1 MSSKKT
7 NKNKSTQSKKKRAD
21 NDSPWKEVLETYFAQ
36 AMMFFFPE
44 TASIIDWSRKYEF
57 LDKEFQQIS
66 RKAKQGKR
74 YADKLVKVW
83 GHKGK
88 EFWLLIHIEIQAKPE
103 KGFEIRMFTYNFR
116 IFDKFGKP
124 AISLAILC
132 DNSKDWRPKGFSFT
146 YPGTSL
152 DFQFGSNKLLDYQDK
167 WAELEASDNVFA
179 HVVMAHLKMQE
190 TQKKPKQ
197 RKAWKFSLIRKLY
210 EKGLEEQDIRNL
222 YRFID
227 WVMILP
233 ERLESEFWQELKQ
246 FEEEQTMPYLTTG
259 ERIGYNRGREEGLQ
273 EGREEGLQEGRQ
285 EGEQALILRLLSR
298 RCGELLPQVRV
309 RVESMNSTQLEA
321 LSEALLDFTGIDDL
335 NCWLQEN

>member
-1 MSSKKT
+1 MSNKKISKNT
-7 NKNKSTQSKKKRAD
+7 ATQPRKKRVD
-21 NDSPWKEVLETYFAQ
+21 NDSPWKEILEIYFAQ

-83 GHKGK
+83 GHKG
-88 EFWLLIHIEIQAKPE
+88 EELWLLIHIEIQAKPE
-103 KGFEIRMFTYNFR
+103 KEFEIRMFTYNFR

-132 DNSKDWRPKGFSFT
+132 DNSKDWRPVGFSFT

-152 DFQFGSNKLLDYQDK
+152 NFQFGSNKLSDYKAQWEK
-167 WAELEASDNVFA
+167 LEASDNVFA
-179 HVVMAHLKMQE
+179 HVVMAHLKTQE
-190 TQKKPKQ
+190 TQGKPKQ
-197 RKAWKFSLIRKLY
+197 RKESKFALIRKLY
-210 EKGLEEQDIRNL
+210 EKGLDEQDIRNL

-233 ERLESEFWQELKQ
+233 EKLENKFWQELKQ
-246 FEEEQTMPYLTTG
+246 FEEDTTMPYLTTG
-259 ERIGYNRGREEGLQ
+259 ERIGYKLGKQ
-273 EGREEGLQEGRQ
+273 EGKQ
-285 EGEQALILRLLSR
+285 EGEQGLILRQLSR
-298 RCGELLPQVRV
+298 RCGELSPEVRA
-309 RVESMNSTQLEA
+309 RVESMNSAQLEA
-321 LSEALLDFTGIDDL
+321 LGEALLDFISIDDL
-335 NCWLQEN
+335 NNWLQEN